1 MNAVDEYDVRAS
13 FEALDSDHE
22 GTLPFPAF
30 YTLYL
35 GLGFQP
41 QRIPEQEL
49 RSKFDAVTGGWV
61 DGISIEACLKV
72 LSQVSSV
79 PIDTPSSYDVL

>member
-1 MNAVDEYDVRAS
+1 MDAVDEYDVRAS

-22 GTLPFPAF
+22 GALPFPTF

-49 RSKFDAVTGGWV
+49 RTKFDAAAKGSV
-61 DGISIEACLKV
+61 DGISIEECVKV
-72 LSQVSSV
+72 LSQVSNV
-79 PIDTPSSYDVL
+79 RHAV

>member
-1 MNAVDEYDVRAS
+1 MDAVDEYDVRAS

-22 GTLPFPAF
+22 GTLSFPAF

-41 QRIPEQEL
+41 QRIPEEEL
-49 RSKFDAVTGGWV
+49 RSKFNAAAKGSV
-61 DGISIEACLKV
+61 DGIYIEECLKV
-72 LSQVSSV
+72 LSQVS
-79 PIDTPSSYDVL
+79 PDRY